1 MNVTF
6 MQFSK
11 RVNST
16 KIPTSSELAAGV
28 KFENVVLKESTNI
41 DNPTLIIDGASQ
53 DLYAYNYVYIHEWGR
68 YYFIETADLRHA
80 TIFTVKCTLDELGT
94 FKSTIQAY
102 TAFVERCADPNYYN
116 TDIMDSALTVE
127 DVVEH
132 QDSATTNV
140 FFGVSSYV
148 VRMLGR
154 GATGIQSFVSD
165 GLSFWGNIFNPV
177 FNTPGYVQLEDLIT
191 AFISDPSKYVLGVFY
206 TPFNPARMIG
216 SETAIFC
223 GWYDTGKRAKA
234 LSSSAIY
241 TDTITLNKPT
251 SIYSDFRKTDPSFS
265 QYTLFLPG
273 IGTVP
278 LSPDI
283 MDSTLTLE
291 VKCDQHTGDI
301 IYMLKAD
308 GSLVSTYN
316 GNCYASLQIG
326 NGDSSNGGTIIK
338 TSAELIGDVLS
349 ANVLG
354 AATDVIEGIRQNISP
369 TPSFIGSRA
378 GVAGVN
384 FKDAIISVL
393 QKHSADFP
401 TDVYGR
407 PCCKNLLLSNLSGYV
422 KCKNSSISL
431 NANKAVIDS
440 INSKLDAGIYIE

>member
-1 MNVTF
+1 
-6 MQFSK
+6 
-11 RVNST
+11 
-16 KIPTSSELAAGV
+16 
-28 KFENVVLKESTNI
+28 
-41 DNPTLIIDGASQ
+41 
-53 DLYAYNYVYIHEWGR
+53 
-68 YYFIETADLRHA
+68 
-80 TIFTVKCTLDELGT
+80 
-94 FKSTIQAY
+94 
-102 TAFVERCADPNYYN
+102 
-116 TDIMDSALTVE
+116 
-127 DVVEH
+127 
-132 QDSATTNV
+132 
-140 FFGVSSYV
+140 
-148 VRMLGR
+148 
-154 GATGIQSFVSD
+154 
-165 GLSFWGNIFNPV
+165 
-177 FNTPGYVQLEDLIT
+177 
-191 AFISDPSKYVLGVFY
+191 
-206 TPFNPARMIG
+206 
-216 SETAIFC
+216 
-223 GWYDTGKRAKA
+223 
-234 LSSSAIY
+234 
-241 TDTITLNKPT
+241 
-251 SIYSDFRKTDPSFS
+251 
-265 QYTLFLPG
+265 
-273 IGTVP
+273 
-278 LSPDI
+278 

-326 NGDSSNGGTIIK
+326 NGDSSNGGTILK

-422 KCKNSSISL
+422 KCKNTSISL